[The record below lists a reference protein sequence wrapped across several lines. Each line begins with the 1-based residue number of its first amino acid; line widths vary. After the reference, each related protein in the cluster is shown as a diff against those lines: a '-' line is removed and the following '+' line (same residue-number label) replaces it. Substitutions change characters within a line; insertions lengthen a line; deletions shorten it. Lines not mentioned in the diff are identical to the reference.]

1 MTWISTFTGR
11 HFNYNAPSVDDVD
24 IRDIAHA
31 LSQINRFCGHT
42 HWPYSVAQHSIGA
55 SYLVPHEFAFE
66 ALMHDAHEA
75 YVSDMMSSLKHLL
88 PDYQR
93 IETDVEVIVR
103 LRYGLPLKMSAEVKR
118 ADLIMLATEKD
129 ALLHPDSGHWPI
141 LDGVERSERII
152 VPMSAFEAER
162 EFMTRFSELA
172 GPYVDMSYEGM
183 RHG

>member
-1 MTWISTFTGR
+1 MSWISTFTGR
-11 HFNYNAPSVDDVD
+11 HFNYTAPCVDDVD

-42 HWPYSVAQHSIGA
+42 HWPYSVAQHSVGA
-55 SYLVPHEFAFE
+55 SYIVPTEFAFE

-75 YVSDMMSSLKHLL
+75 YVSDMMSPLKHLL

-93 IETDVEVIVR
+93 IETSVEMVVR
-103 LRYGLPLKMSAEVKR
+103 TRYELPFKTSPEVKR

-129 ALLHPDSGHWPI
+129 ALLHPESGHWPI

-152 VPMSAFEAER
+152 VPMTALEAER
-162 EFMTRFSELA
+162 EFMIRFYELA
-172 GPYVDMSYEGM
+172 GTYTEAL
-183 RHG
+183 HG